1 MATIFPTSPA
11 PQVNDEYQGYRYN
24 GVSWDIIGI
33 DLTADYQLKITGV
46 SDTEIGHLDGV
57 TSSIQTQI
65 NSKLSSSTA
74 SSTYQPIVSGVS
86 DTEIGYLDGVTS
98 SIQTQINSKSSTS
111 HNHTLDS
118 LSNVVVT
125 GTPTDG
131 QAIVW
136 DTTTSKWVNETVV
149 QDLSSYQQKVSGVSD
164 TEISY
169 LDGVTS
175 AVQTQINSK
184 APTASPT
191 FTGTASA
198 PTAAV
203 DTNSTQLATTAF
215 VLNQAGDTSPIVNG
229 TAAAGTSE
237 RYSRANHVHPT
248 DTSRAP
254 TASPTFTGTA
264 SAPTAAVDTNTT
276 QLATT
281 AFVLNQA
288 GDTSPIVN
296 GTAAAGTSERYSR
309 ANHVHPTDTS
319 RSATSHGHDY
329 LPLAGGTITGQLNL
343 ADNVVLN
350 LGTNGWIDLDD
361 GGYINF
367 SNDDILSYN
376 DSTNTYSFGA
386 DGNSSGGAI
395 LADEFLTSDNA
406 GSETDPAF
414 ASPQGT
420 SGMYFVGGATITGI
434 RFTVNGTVRYQITS
448 AGGANVSTLNTKDN
462 IQTHAVPTEDLLNI
476 RTISYHPK
484 GDEREDIIAFG
495 VIAEELDEVPSL
507 RIFLDYEEDG
517 SPISVQYDRIALALI
532 NVVKEQQERID
543 SLEQRL
549 TALENHG

>member
-203 DTNSTQLATTAF
+203 DTNS
-215 VLNQAGDTSPIVNG
+215 
-229 TAAAGTSE
+229 
-237 RYSRANHVHPT
+237 
-248 DTSRAP
+248 
-254 TASPTFTGTA
+254 
-264 SAPTAAVDTNTT
+264 T

>member
-74 SSTYQPIVSGVS
+74 TTSGSFLRADGTNWVASSQTLTLSGNTTIGSSTHTVAFA
-86 DTEIGYLDGVTS
+86 TS
-98 SIQTQINSKSSTS
+98 SNTS
-111 HNHTLDS
+111 VTLPES
-118 LSNVVVT
+118 
-125 GTPTDG
+125 GTL
-131 QAIVW
+131 AILG
-136 DTTTSKWVNETVV
+136 N
-149 QDLSSYQQKVSGVSD
+149 
-164 TEISY
+164 
-169 LDGVTS
+169 
-175 AVQTQINSK
+175 N
-184 APTASPT
+184 T
-191 FTGTASA
+191 FTGSQTLRAGTATAGTA
-198 PTAAV
+198 PLYLTPG
-203 DTNSTQLATTAF
+203 TNLT
-215 VLNQAGDTSPIVNG
+215 
-229 TAAAGTSE
+229 TAAAGAMEFDGTNL
-237 RYSRANHVHPT
+237 YF
-248 DTSRAP
+248 
-254 TASPTFTGTA
+254 SPSTTRRTFAFLDSPAFTGTA

-296 GTAAAGTSERYSR
+296 GTANAGTSERYSR

-319 RSATSHGHDY
+319 RSATSHDHDY
-329 LPLAGGTITGQLNL
+329 LPLAGGTMTGQLNL
-343 ADNVVLN
+343 ADNVILN
-350 LGTNGWIDLDD
+350 LGVNGGIDLDS
-361 GGYINF
+361 GGYIDF
-367 SNDDILSYN
+367 SNDDKITYD

-395 LADEFLTSDNA
+395 LANEFLTTDNA
-406 GSETDPAF
+406 GSATDPAF

-420 SGMYFVGGATITGI
+420 SGMYFVGGSTITGI
-434 RFTVNGTVRYQITS
+434 RFTVNGTHRYSITS
-448 AGGANVSTLNTKDN
+448 SGGAPASSIRGKDN
-462 IQTHAVPTEDLLNI
+462 IETYAVPTEDLLNI

-484 GDEREDIIAFG
+484 GDERDVTAFG

-507 RIFLDYEEDG
+507 RIFINYEEDG
-517 SPISVQYDRIALALI
+517 SPSSVQYDRIALALI

-543 SLEQRL
+543 LLEQRL
-549 TALENHG
+549 TELENHG